1 MSKHTKIQ
9 VLKFA
14 NTKNIKLIVIF
25 ENMKK
30 FVILFV
36 LAIIFGLG
44 YLYTKGLGTENPLE
58 EGSLETEVSAGE
70 KSLLGVTDRANMVM
84 VASVGLGREERRK
97 VISGRLYQNFVQ
109 LLKTNGVMDDK
120 LTFSDDC
127 NTGARLEF
135 YRDTVLV
142 GEYRLTDRIGK
153 DSSDGV
159 WLPRR
164 ISKVYKFL
172 RDQGAQ
178 LMACNSNGDVSITK
192 LDSAENTR
200 PDLSMPKFGKA
211 RNARKNMERD
221 AALDSVARVAV
232 VLSQL
237 NSAVEENAQMALS
250 LLDEMIMAQDTA
262 VGEPLS
268 SVLKKVSRMEV
279 SFLDSTGK
287 EMKKVELTA
296 EQRDDLKTLLNRGEY
311 ETFAVTGESIF
322 VERVRVSLYKGTENL
337 GKLVPLNSKYG
348 HWVKKIR
355 QENDGLTITG
365 HWVSVN
371 PDALKAFFSIFSPVL

>member
-44 YLYTKGLGTENPLE
+44 YLYTKGLGSENPLE
-58 EGSLETEVSAGE
+58 EGSLETEFSAGE

-178 LMACNSNGDVSITK
+178 LMPCGNDRESATAM
-192 LDSAENTR
+192 DSTESSR
-200 PDLSMPKFGKA
+200 PTLTMPKFGA
-211 RNARKNMERD
+211 ARKAKKNLEREASVD
-221 AALDSVARVAV
+221 SLVNQAVGRSKPVAGMMGETQNALKI
-232 VLSQL
+232 
-237 NSAVEENAQMALS
+237 
-250 LLDEMIMAQDTA
+250 LDEMIMAQDTA
-262 VGEPLS
+262 VGEPL
-268 SVLKKVSRMEV
+268 VDLLKRVNRIEV
-279 SFLDSTGK
+279 SFYDDSTGK
-287 EMKKVELTA
+287 ELKKMELTSD
-296 EQRDDLKTLLNRGEY
+296 QMDSLKKLLSQGRY
-311 ETFAVTGESIF
+311 ETFAITGDVSLVQF
-322 VERVRVSLYKGTENL
+322 VRVTLFDELTNL
-337 GKLVPLNSKYG
+337 GELVPQNQKYG
-348 HWVKKIR
+348 HWLKKKGTK
-355 QENDGLTITG
+355 NGGYSFTG
-365 HWVSVN
+365 HWIPEN
-371 PDALKAFFSIFSPVL
+371 PEALKSFFSIFPQDL